1 MSHPFEVGKM
11 YRNRVGEYVVVHIE
25 GDKMK
30 IRYVDGGTLDT
41 DVAIQTRIWE
51 NIQFE
56 DQMKR
61 AEERQRLAREARL
74 AARRRTRRARAKPKF
89 AGFQSTD
96 FEPKKRGIAWSSR
109 KELGKVLAYELNQ
122 RTKRTF
128 GHWIVP
134 RKPRVHVAVKE
145 HYEKISS
152 ATTDVNAAL
161 FVAAD
166 EKGIA
171 CGFRV
176 TKPDDAS
183 DSLNAAWPWSRFL
196 ESLGSDDKTREALHA
211 AMESQELV
219 LDVYA
224 TKVSFG
230 QVGRITLQDS
240 QFLWQHEEADQE
252 VSQPMDW
259 DGLVEALL
267 ALAPG
272 KRCTLYLRRRI
283 SAEDCLEGG
292 SEFSGAIA
300 DIFEALVP
308 VYDASVNA

>member
-11 YRNRVGEYVVVHIE
+11 YRNRAGEYVVVHVE

-30 IRYVDGGTLDT
+30 IRYVDGGTLET
-41 DVAIQTRIWE
+41 DVAIQARIWE

-74 AARRRTRRARAKPKF
+74 AARRRTRRARAEPKF

-109 KELGKVLAYELNQ
+109 KELGKVLAYELSQ

-134 RKPRVHVAVKE
+134 RQPRVHVASKD

-152 ATTDVNAAL
+152 ATIDVNAAL

-166 EKGIA
+166 QNGII

-176 TKPDDAS
+176 TKPDDTS
-183 DSLNAAWPWSRFL
+183 DTLKAAWPWTRFL
-196 ESLGSDDKTREALHA
+196 ESLGSDDKMQQALQE

-219 LDVYA
+219 LDVHA
-224 TKVSFG
+224 TTVSFG
-230 QVGRITLQDS
+230 QVSRITLQDS
-240 QFLWQHEEADQE
+240 QFLWQQEEADQE
-252 VSQPMDW
+252 VTQPMDW
-259 DGLVEALL
+259 DSLVEALV

-272 KRCTLYLRRRI
+272 KRCALYLRRRI
-283 SAEDCLEGG
+283 SAEDCLKGG
-292 SEFSGAIA
+292 SELAGEIA

-308 VYDASVNA
+308 LYDASVNA